1 MSFDSATVETDQF
14 NEGVK
19 ELLATFLG
27 AGAIVMSGA
36 NAIQDN
42 LATRP
47 ESNRE
52 KITAL
57 DVADKLIK
65 APRFHQAANTVI
77 ADLKAKEQ
85 RKEKRE
91 DNAAKKAIG
100 KPVKAK
106 EASVDPAIKKASAYI
121 LPSEVLG
128 NDIENKKNDKFMIP
142 YKDDVGKWT
151 IGVGHL
157 IGKGSLKDKEDYV
170 KDREAKGLKLPL
182 SRPEAIELFTQDL
195 SIRVPVVQAKFKKQW
210 PLMSDNLKSALIDI
224 KFRGD
229 LDNPAGGDFDW
240 VKLIN
245 KGEYKKAAAVYLDH
259 IEYKTRVAEMKK
271 TGTGDGVV
279 ARMNRNSKV
288 ISNEAGLK
296 AKDPTRY
303 AKTNVPSRK
312 I

>member
-1 MSFDSATVETDQF
+1 MSFDSDAVETDQF

-27 AGAIVMSGA
+27 LGAIVMSGA
-36 NAIQDN
+36 KSIEDN
-42 LATRP
+42 LAKRP

-57 DVADKLIK
+57 QAADKLIK
-65 APRFHQAANTVI
+65 APQFHQAANTVI
-77 ADLKAKEQ
+77 ADLEAKEQ

-91 DNAAKKAIG
+91 DNAAKKAAGI
-100 KPVKAK
+100 PVKAK
-106 EASVDPAIKKASAYI
+106 EAPIDPVIKKASDFI

-128 NDIENKKNDKFMIP
+128 NDIESKKNDKFMIP

-151 IGVGHL
+151 IGIGHL

-182 SRPEAIELFTQDL
+182 SRPEAIERFMKDVST
-195 SIRVPVVQAKFKKQW
+195 RVSDVEAKFKKQW
-210 PLMSDNLKSALIDI
+210 PMISDNLKAALIDI

-240 VKLIN
+240 VKLI
-245 KGEYKKAAAVYLDH
+245 KAGEYKKAAQAYLDH
-259 IEYKTRVAEMKK
+259 KEYKARMLKK
-271 TGTGDGVV
+271 GTKGDGVV
-279 ARMNRNSKV
+279 SRMNRNAEI
-288 ISNEAGLK
+288 ISNEAGSK
-296 AKDPTRY
+296 AKKTTGY
-303 AKTNVPSRK
+303 AKVAATGR
-312 I
+312 